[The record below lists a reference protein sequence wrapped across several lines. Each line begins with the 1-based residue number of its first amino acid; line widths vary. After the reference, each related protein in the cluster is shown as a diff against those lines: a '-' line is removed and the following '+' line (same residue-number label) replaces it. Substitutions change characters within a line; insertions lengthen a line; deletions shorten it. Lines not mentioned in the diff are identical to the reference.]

1 MNEIIIEYKKIKNI
15 YIRVKSDLNIYVT
28 APKRV
33 SKKYI
38 YELVANRKDWIEE
51 RKENIKK
58 KNSYDI
64 GKKELINGDK
74 IYYLGKC
81 YELNILKS
89 KKENIIINEHII
101 NMYVN
106 IKEDEKFIDVNI
118 KRKYKLLETWYKEE
132 ALKLFD
138 TLLKKYCLIMALEI
152 KGFTVKKLKSKWG
165 SCDTLK
171 KHITLNL
178 ELMKYPIIVSEYI
191 VIHELAHLIEANH
204 SKKFYEIIKKY
215 MPEYKKVKKILNSFF
230 NDL

>member
-15 YIRVKSDLNIYVT
+15 YIRVKPDLNIYVT

-38 YELVANRKDWIEE
+38 YELLENKKDWIEE
-51 RKENIKK
+51 KKENIKK

-64 GKKELINGDK
+64 SKKELIDGDK

-89 KKENIIINEHII
+89 KKENIIINGNII

-106 IKEDEKFIDVNI
+106 IKEDEKFINANT

-138 TLLKKYCLIMALEI
+138 TLLKKYCLIMSLEI

-171 KHITLNL
+171 KHITLNI
-178 ELMKYPIIVSEYI
+178 ELMKYPIIISEYI

>member
-1 MNEIIIEYKKIKNI
+1 MNKIIIEYKKIKNI
-15 YIRVKSDLNIYVT
+15 YIRVKPDLNIYVT

-38 YELVANRKDWIEE
+38 YELIENRKDWIEE
-51 RKENIKK
+51 KKESIKK
-58 KNSYDI
+58 KNLYDI
-64 GKKELINGDK
+64 SRKELINGDK
-74 IYYLGKC
+74 IYYFGKC

-89 KKENIIINEHII
+89 KKENIIINDNII

-106 IKEDEKFIDVNI
+106 MKEDENFKDADIN
-118 KRKYKLLETWYKEE
+118 RKHKLLETWYKKE

-138 TLLKKYCLIMALEI
+138 TLLKKYCLIMSLEI
-152 KGFTVKKLKSKWG
+152 RGFTVKKLKSKWG

-171 KHITLNL
+171 KYITLNI

>member
-118 KRKYKLLETWYKEE
+118 NRKYKLLETWYKEE

-178 ELMKYPIIVSEYI
+178 ELMKYPVIVSEYI

>member
-1 MNEIIIEYKKIKNI
+1 MKK
-15 YIRVKSDLNIYVT
+15 
-28 APKRV
+28 KR
-33 SKKYI
+33 KH
-38 YELVANRKDWIEE
+38 
-51 RKENIKK
+51 KK
-58 KNSYDI
+58 KNLYDI
-64 GKKELINGDK
+64 SRKELINGDK

-89 KKENIIINEHII
+89 KKENIIINDNII

-106 IKEDEKFIDVNI
+106 MKEDENFKDADIN
-118 KRKYKLLETWYKEE
+118 RKHKLLETWYKKE

-138 TLLKKYCLIMALEI
+138 TLLKKYCLIMSLEI
-152 KGFTVKKLKSKWG
+152 RGFTVKKLKSKWG

-171 KHITLNL
+171 KYITLNI

>member
-118 KRKYKLLETWYKEE
+118 KKKYKLLETWYKEE

>member
-118 KRKYKLLETWYKEE
+118 KKKYKLLETWYKEE

-178 ELMKYPIIVSEYI
+178 ELMKYPVIVSEYI

>member
-178 ELMKYPIIVSEYI
+178 ELMKYPVIVSEYI

>member
-15 YIRVKSDLNIYVT
+15 YIRVKPDLNIYVT

-38 YELVANRKDWIEE
+38 YELLENKKDWIEE
-51 RKENIKK
+51 KKENIKK

-64 GKKELINGDK
+64 SKKELINGDK

-106 IKEDEKFIDVNI
+106 IKEDEKFINANT

-171 KHITLNL
+171 KHITLNI

>member
-89 KKENIIINEHII
+89 KKENIIINDKII
-101 NMYVN
+101 NMYAN

-178 ELMKYPIIVSEYI
+178 ELMKYPVIVSEYI

>member
-58 KNSYDI
+58 KNLYDI

-89 KKENIIINEHII
+89 KKENIIINDNII

-106 IKEDEKFIDVNI
+106 IKEDEKFINANT
-118 KRKYKLLETWYKEE
+118 KRKYKLLEAWYKEE

-178 ELMKYPIIVSEYI
+178 ELMKYPVIVSEYI